1 MEATAAARQ
10 RLAGHAFAIRRL
22 VAERSSVFWI
32 VAGLTGLA
40 AVLRFWTLGLQSFH
54 HDEVVTA
61 GRVVRASLW
70 HMLDKVVSSES
81 VPPLYYLLA
90 WPWAKVAGTGAIG
103 LRSLS
108 AVAGV
113 ATIPLVYL
121 AVAELRDSRA
131 GIAAAALVA
140 TNPMLIWYSQEARG
154 YALLVLLCTASL
166 LFFARGLRR
175 EGTRDLVCW
184 AVVSALALCTH
195 YFAAFPI
202 AAEALVLARARRRDA
217 LPALAGLGAAC
228 AALAPL
234 AVIQTSHADNTDWI
248 GKLSL
253 SYRLGEAGV
262 AFMIGET
269 GYLIAEPVRPLL
281 GLVPLVLVAAAFALL
296 ALRGE
301 RSERRSAGLFLA
313 IAAATLLIPLLLA
326 VLGKDFFLDRNLI
339 PALVPLLAALGIAVT
354 VRRARR
360 AGAVLCYALVV
371 YWLGFWVATGFT
383 SSLQRPPYRSVAIE
397 LGEPDGPR
405 ATVTWLLGMAPL
417 RHYLG
422 THAIQADPEGETWFV
437 HEIEIVSSGATLAAS
452 WRPAA
457 GFQPAGT
464 TTVGRLRIT
473 RYVTKGL
480 RYLPVRALQDA
491 DTGFRSNRVLLDGI
505 GPEL

>member
-1 MEATAAARQ
+1 MEATTAARE

-22 VAERSSVFWI
+22 LAERSTVFWI
-32 VAGLTGLA
+32 VVGLTGLG
-40 AVLRFWTLGLQSFH
+40 AVLRFSTLGLQSFH

-70 HMLDKVVSSES
+70 HLLDKVVSGES

-113 ATIPLVYL
+113 ATIPLAYL

-175 EGTRDLVCW
+175 GGRRDLAYW
-184 AVVSALALCTH
+184 AAASTLAICTH
-195 YFAAFPI
+195 YFAAFPV
-202 AAEALVLARARRRDA
+202 AAEALILARARRGEAR
-217 LPALAGLGAAC
+217 PALAGLGAAC
-228 AALAPL
+228 LALAPL
-234 AVIQTSHADNTDWI
+234 AVIQTSHGDNTDWI
-248 GKLSL
+248 AKLSL
-253 SYRLGEAGV
+253 SYRLGEGAV
-262 AFMIGET
+262 AFVVGET

-281 GLVPLVLVAAAFALL
+281 GLVPLLLAGAALSLL
-296 ALRGE
+296 ALRGG
-301 RSERRSAGLFLA
+301 RSERGSAGILLA
-313 IAAATLLIPLLLA
+313 IAATTLLAPFALA
-326 VLGKDFFLDRNLI
+326 LLGKDFFLDRNLI
-339 PALVPLLAALGIAVT
+339 PALVPLLGALGIALT
-354 VRRARR
+354 ARRVGR
-360 AGAVLCYALVV
+360 AGAVLCSALVV
-371 YWLGFWVATGFT
+371 YWLGFWVAAGLT

-397 LGEPDGPR
+397 LGEPDAPR
-405 ATVTWLLGMAPL
+405 ATVTWLLGIAPL

-422 THAIQADPEGETWFV
+422 THAIQAYPKVETWFV
-437 HEIEIVSSGATLAAS
+437 HEIDVVSSEPPAAD
-452 WRPAA
+452 WKPAPGFRPARS
-457 GFQPAGT
+457 
-464 TTVGRLRIT
+464 TTVGRLQIN
-473 RYVTKGL
+473 RYVTDGL
-480 RYLPVRALQDA
+480 RYLPVRALQNA
-491 DTGFRSNRVLLDGI
+491 EIGFRSNRVLLDGI